1 MTAQDP
7 SNAPTGPSRLPLS
20 SLRAF
25 EATARL
31 GAMSAAAAELFV
43 THGAISRHIHLLEDQ
58 FGMRLL
64 VRHARSVSPTPEG
77 AVLAGQLTE
86 AFRLMREAIAK
97 LEPGPVTLSC
107 SATIMTKW
115 LIPRL
120 GNFKRTHPDTE
131 FRLNISHD
139 EVDFVQDQ
147 ISLAIR
153 SSMKRPP
160 HGVVIEPLL
169 HEQIGPVCHRDY
181 LAQVGI
187 SSIASLAGARI
198 LETATRPSAWK
209 EWMVLMNC
217 EEIRLTPHERYE
229 HFYLVIEAALSQLGV
244 ALVPRYLVEKEIES
258 GQLVA
263 PFGFIDSP
271 YTLDLWI
278 APHERLRDD
287 VRKLANWIQKQM
299 RPYHMDSHGMKTLS
313 NPTSRRKR
321 PNMPADP
328 QSGADAQPEKSLR

>member
-1 MTAQDP
+1 MTSEKVSDA
-7 SNAPTGPSRLPLS
+7 SSGLHRLPLS
-20 SLRAF
+20 SLRAY

-31 GAMSAAAAELFV
+31 GTMSAAATELFV
-43 THGAISRHIHLLEDQ
+43 THGAISRHIHSLEEQ
-58 FGMRLL
+58 FGVPLL

-77 AVLAGQLTE
+77 AALASKLTE
-86 AFRLMREAIAK
+86 AFRLMREAIAH

-120 GNFKRTHPDTE
+120 GAFKRTYPDTE
-131 FRLNISHD
+131 LRLNINHD
-139 EVDFVQDQ
+139 EVDFIQDQ

-160 HGVVIEPLL
+160 QGVVIEPLL

-181 LAQVGI
+181 QSHVGI
-187 SSIASLAGARI
+187 STIESLAQARI
-198 LETATRPSAWK
+198 LETATRPNAWK
-209 EWMVLMNC
+209 EWMTLMNC
-217 EEIRLTPHERYE
+217 EDIRLTPHERYE
-229 HFYLVIEAALSQLGV
+229 HFYLVIEAAVSQLGV

-271 YTLDLWI
+271 YSLDLWI
-278 APHERLRDD
+278 APHERFRDD
-287 VRKLANWIQKQM
+287 VRKLADWI
-299 RPYHMDSHGMKTLS
+299 
-313 NPTSRRKR
+313 RKEML
-321 PNMPADP
+321 N
-328 QSGADAQPEKSLR
+328 

>member
-1 MTAQDP
+1 MTSHEANEG
-7 SNAPTGPSRLPLS
+7 SSGLHRLPLS

-25 EATARL
+25 EVTARL
-31 GAMSAAAAELFV
+31 GSMTAAATELFV

-58 FGMRLL
+58 FGVKLL

-77 AVLAGQLTE
+77 VALAGQLTE
-86 AFRLMREAIAK
+86 AFRLMREAIVR
-97 LEPGPVTLSC
+97 LEPGPATLSC

-120 GNFKRTHPDTE
+120 GDFKRTHPDTE

-139 EVDFVQDQ
+139 EVDFIQDQ

-160 HGVVIEPLL
+160 SGVVIEPLI
-169 HEQIGPVCHRDY
+169 HEKIGPVCHRDY
-181 LAQVGI
+181 QEKLG
-187 SSIASLAGARI
+187 IASIESLSQARI
-198 LETATRPSAWK
+198 LETASRPNAWK
-209 EWMVLMNC
+209 EWAQSMDFGN
-217 EEIRLTPHERYE
+217 TPVAAHERYE
-229 HFYLVIEAALSQLGV
+229 HFYLVIEAAVSQLGV
-244 ALVPRYLVEKEIES
+244 ALVPLYLVEKEIAT

-271 YTLDLWI
+271 YSLDLWI

-287 VRKLANWIQKQM
+287 VRKLANWISKEM
-299 RPYHMDSHGMKTLS
+299 HKTIL
-313 NPTSRRKR
+313 NRE
-321 PNMPADP
+321 NCF
-328 QSGADAQPEKSLR
+328 

>member
-1 MTAQDP
+1 
-7 SNAPTGPSRLPLS
+7 
-20 SLRAF
+20 
-25 EATARL
+25 
-31 GAMSAAAAELFV
+31 MSAAAAELCV

-58 FGMRLL
+58 FGARLL

-77 AVLAGQLTE
+77 AALAGKLTE
-86 AFRLMREAIAK
+86 AFRLMREAIAR

-120 GNFKRTHPDTE
+120 GDFKRAHPETE

-139 EVDFVQDQ
+139 EVNFIQDQ

-160 HGVVIEPLL
+160 FNVVIERLL
-169 HEQIGPVCHRDY
+169 HEQIGPVCHPDY
-181 LAQVGI
+181 VAQVGI
-187 SSIASLAGARI
+187 SSVASLARARI
-198 LETATRPSAWK
+198 LETATRRSAWK
-209 EWMVLMNC
+209 EWMALMNS
-217 EEIRLTPHERYE
+217 EDIRLTPHERYE
-229 HFYLVIEAALSQLGV
+229 HFYLVIEAAVALLGV

-258 GQLVA
+258 GRLVA

-299 RPYHMDSHGMKTLS
+299 
-313 NPTSRRKR
+313 
-321 PNMPADP
+321 
-328 QSGADAQPEKSLR
+328 QPPE

>member
-1 MTAQDP
+1 MTSIDP
-7 SNAPTGPSRLPLS
+7 IDGNSGLHRLPLS

-25 EATARL
+25 EVTARL
-31 GAMSAAAAELFV
+31 GSMTAAASELFV

-58 FGMRLL
+58 FGVKLL

-77 AVLAGQLTE
+77 VALAGQLTE
-86 AFRLMREAIAK
+86 AFRLMREAIAR
-97 LEPGPVTLSC
+97 LEPGPATLSC

-120 GNFKRTHPDTE
+120 GEFKRTHPDTE

-139 EVDFVQDQ
+139 EVDFIQDQ

-160 HGVVIEPLL
+160 SGVVIEPLI
-169 HEQIGPVCHRDY
+169 HEKVGPVCHRNY
-181 LAQVGI
+181 QEKH
-187 SSIASLAGARI
+187 SIDSIESLLQARI
-198 LETATRPSAWK
+198 LETASRPNAWK
-209 EWMVLMNC
+209 EWAKSMDC
-217 EEIRLTPHERYE
+217 EDAPIAAHERYE
-229 HFYLVIEAALSQLGV
+229 HFYLVIEAAVSQLGV
-244 ALVPRYLVEKEIES
+244 ALVPLYLVEKEIAS

-271 YTLDLWI
+271 YSLDLWI

-287 VRKLANWIQKQM
+287 VRKLANWITKEMQNSLVKSQK
-299 RPYHMDSHGMKTLS
+299 SS
-313 NPTSRRKR
+313 VI
-321 PNMPADP
+321 
-328 QSGADAQPEKSLR
+328 

>member
-1 MTAQDP
+1 MTADKA
-7 SNAPTGPSRLPLS
+7 SDASGGLHRLPLS
-20 SLRAF
+20 SLRAY

-31 GAMSAAAAELFV
+31 GTMSAAAAELFV

-58 FGMRLL
+58 FGIRLL

-77 AVLAGQLTE
+77 AALAGQLTE
-86 AFRLMREAIAK
+86 AFHLMREAIAQ

-120 GNFKRTHPDTE
+120 GDFKRAHPETE
-131 FRLNISHD
+131 LRLNISHD
-139 EVDFVQDQ
+139 EVDFIQDQ

-160 HGVVIEPLL
+160 QGVVIEPLL
-169 HEQIGPVCHRDY
+169 PEQIGPVCHRDY
-181 LAQVGI
+181 QAQVGI
-187 SSIASLAGARI
+187 STIASLAQARI
-198 LETATRPSAWK
+198 LETATRPDAWK
-209 EWMVLMNC
+209 DWMALMNC
-217 EEIRLTPHERYE
+217 EDIRPTPHERYE
-229 HFYLVIEAALSQLGV
+229 HFYLVIEAAVSQLGV

-271 YTLDLWI
+271 YTLNLWI

-287 VRKLANWIQKQM
+287 VRKLADWIQKQM
-299 RPYHMDSHGMKTLS
+299 QPS
-313 NPTSRRKR
+313 SRI
-321 PNMPADP
+321 
-328 QSGADAQPEKSLR
+328 

>member
-1 MTAQDP
+1 MTSREP
-7 SNAPTGPSRLPLS
+7 SDTFGGLHRLPLG

-31 GAMSAAAAELFV
+31 GAMSAAAAELYV
-43 THGAISRHIHLLEDQ
+43 THGAISRHIHVLEDL
-58 FGMRLL
+58 FGVRLL

-77 AVLAGQLTE
+77 AALAGQLTE
-86 AFRLMREAIAK
+86 AFRLMREAIAR

-120 GNFKRTHPDTE
+120 GDFKREHPDTE
-131 FRLNISHD
+131 FRLNVSHD
-139 EVDFVQDQ
+139 EIDFIQDQ

-160 HGVVIEPLL
+160 QGVVVEPLL

-181 LAQVGI
+181 QTQVGI
-187 SSIASLAGARI
+187 SSIGSLADARI
-198 LETATRPSAWK
+198 LETATRPNAWRD
-209 EWMVLMNC
+209 WMNLVKC
-217 EEIRLTPHERYE
+217 EDIQLTPHDRYE
-229 HFYLVIEAALSQLGV
+229 HFYLVIEAAVSQLGV
-244 ALVPRYLVEKEIES
+244 ALVPKYLVEKEIES

-263 PFGFIDSP
+263 PFGFIESP

-278 APHERLRDD
+278 APHERLRED

-299 RPYHMDSHGMKTLS
+299 RSSHTDSDAMRGSSK
-313 NPTSRRKR
+313 PRPRK
-321 PNMPADP
+321 
-328 QSGADAQPEKSLR
+328 

>member
-1 MTAQDP
+1 MTANKLVD
-7 SNAPTGPSRLPLS
+7 ATVGLHRLPLS

-25 EATARL
+25 EVTARL
-31 GAMSAAAAELFV
+31 GSMTAAAAELFV
-43 THGAISRHIHLLEDQ
+43 THGAISRHVHLLEDQ
-58 FGMRLL
+58 FGVRLL

-77 AVLAGQLTE
+77 VALAGQLTE
-86 AFRLMREAIAK
+86 AFRLMREAITR

-120 GNFKRTHPDTE
+120 GEFKRTHPDTE

-160 HGVVIEPLL
+160 QGVVIEPLT
-169 HEQIGPVCHRDY
+169 HEKIGLVCHRDY
-181 LAQVGI
+181 QTSLGI
-187 SSIASLAGARI
+187 TSIGSLEHVRI
-198 LETATRPSAWK
+198 LETATRPNAWK
-209 EWMVLMNC
+209 EWGALMSCGDVL
-217 EEIRLTPHERYE
+217 ITPHERYE
-229 HFYLVIEAALSQLGV
+229 HFYLVIEAAVSQLGV
-244 ALVPRYLVEKEIES
+244 ALVPLYLVEKEIES

-271 YTLDLWI
+271 YSLDLWI

-287 VRKLANWIQKQM
+287 VRKLADWIRKKMQ
-299 RPYHMDSHGMKTLS
+299 DSHLPERMEQATADQ
-313 NPTSRRKR
+313 TSR
-321 PNMPADP
+321 
-328 QSGADAQPEKSLR
+328 

>member
-1 MTAQDP
+1 MTVHKP
-7 SNAPTGPSRLPLS
+7 SDVSGGLHRLPLT

-31 GAMSAAAAELFV
+31 GTMSAAATELFV

-58 FGMRLL
+58 FGVRLL

-77 AVLAGQLTE
+77 AALADQLTA
-86 AFRLMREAIAK
+86 AFCLMREAIAQ

-120 GNFKRTHPDTE
+120 GDFKRAHPDTE
-131 FRLNISHD
+131 LRLNISHD
-139 EVDFVQDQ
+139 EVDFIQDQ

-160 HGVVIEPLL
+160 QGVVIDSLL

-187 SSIASLAGARI
+187 SSISSLVNARI
-198 LETATRPSAWK
+198 LDTATRPNAWK
-209 EWMVLMNC
+209 EWMNLVNC
-217 EEIRLTPHERYE
+217 EDIHLTPHERYE
-229 HFYLVIEAALSQLGV
+229 HFYLVIEAAVSQLGV

-271 YTLDLWI
+271 YTLNLWI

-287 VRKLANWIQKQM
+287 VLKLANWIRKQM
-299 RPYHMDSHGMKTLS
+299 QPSQ
-313 NPTSRRKR
+313 PAPQRRL
-321 PNMPADP
+321 AASDLI
-328 QSGADAQPEKSLR
+328 SSI